1 MLKRILALI
10 VVASSAA
17 ALVVFAPNLDL
28 PIAGLAGSEDL
39 QVKAKNLSLV
49 CPGAIYQNDPNKI
62 GEFSQTG
69 KASISR
75 DFSAPAGTEL
85 VSEDGVLTVL
95 DPQGVA
101 PQGSA
106 LLTANQTQLV
116 STSSANGL
124 AGAACQNP
132 SSDLWLVG
140 GSTSTGRESL
150 LIIRN
155 PSPVDAT
162 VDLEIYGE
170 EGRLELPGLSGLAV
184 TAGKTLV
191 LPVAGLA
198 PKAKTFVTHV
208 TSKGGV
214 IAAWLQVKSVRGLA
228 AAGLDYVSP
237 SIGASQSQV
246 IPGIFIRGAADA
258 AALASANADYADLAQ
273 TIRVFV
279 PGEKEAN
286 IKVQILGANAKTFGT
301 VILQT
306 LKPGA
311 VTDVSISGLTDGD
324 YVAVLES
331 DVPVQSAAR
340 LSRTDKTKVPATDFT
355 WLQAAQGIDGARV
368 ISIPAVG
375 ISKLSIVDPITAQV
389 QTVLVA
395 PGSTYKFDKPATTL
409 YANLILDVGGMVTN
423 IPVIDYKNAG
433 GAVKVSVR

>member
-1 MLKRILALI
+1 MLKRILSLI
-10 VVASSAA
+10 LVSSSVAAF
-17 ALVVFAPNLDL
+17 VVFAPNLDL
-28 PIAGLAGSEDL
+28 PIAGLAGAEDL

-69 KASISR
+69 KANISR
-75 DFSAPAGTEL
+75 DFAAPAGTEL
-85 VSEDGVLTVL
+85 VSAEGVLTVL

-116 STSSANGL
+116 ATSSANGL

-132 SSDLWLVG
+132 SSDIWLVG

-162 VDLEIYGE
+162 VNLEIYGE
-170 EGRLELPGLSGLAV
+170 EGLLELPGLSGLAV

-191 LPVAGLA
+191 LPMSGLA

-208 TSKGGV
+208 TSKGGA

-228 AAGLDYVSP
+228 AAGIDYVSP
-237 SIGASQSQV
+237 SIGASLSQV

-286 IKVQILGANAKTFGT
+286 IKVQILGADAKTFGT

-306 LKPGA
+306 LKSGA

-355 WLQAAQGIDGARV
+355 WLQAAQPIDGARV
-368 ISIPAVG
+368 VSVPAVG
-375 ISKLSIVDPITAQV
+375 ISKLSIVDPISAKV

-395 PGSTYKFDKPATTL
+395 PGSTYKFEQPAATL

>member
-1 MLKRILALI
+1 MLKRILCLI
-10 VVASSAA
+10 IVSAA
-17 ALVVFAPNLDL
+17 AAALIVFAPNLDF
-28 PIAGLAGSEDL
+28 PIAKLAGSEDL

-49 CPGAIYQNDPNKI
+49 CPGAIYQNDPNNI
-62 GEFSQTG
+62 GDFSQTG
-69 KASISR
+69 KANISR
-75 DFSAPAGTEL
+75 DFAAPAGTEL
-85 VSEDGVLTVL
+85 VSAEDVLTVL

-101 PQGSA
+101 AQGSA

-116 STSSANGL
+116 ANASTNGL
-124 AGAACQNP
+124 AAAACQNP
-132 SSDLWLVG
+132 SSDIWLVG
-140 GSTSTGRESL
+140 GSTATGRESL

-162 VDLEIYGE
+162 VDLEIFGE
-170 EGRLELPGLSGLAV
+170 EGLLELPGLSGISV
-184 TAGKTLV
+184 TAGKNLV
-191 LPVAGLA
+191 LPMAGLA

-208 TSKGGV
+208 TSKGGS

-237 SIGASQSQV
+237 SLGASLSQV
-246 IPGIFIRGAADA
+246 IPGIFIRGAVDA

-311 VTDVSISGLTDGD
+311 VTDVSISGLADGD

-331 DVPVQSAAR
+331 DVPVQAAAR

-355 WLQAAQGIDGARV
+355 WLQAAQAIDGERV
-368 ISIPAVG
+368 VSIPAIG
-375 ISKLSIVDPITAQV
+375 ISKLSIVEPISAEV
-389 QTVLVA
+389 QTILVA
-395 PGSTYKFDKPATTL
+395 PGSTYRFNKPAAAL
-409 YANLILDVGGMVTN
+409 YANLIVDVGGMVTN

>member
-1 MLKRILALI
+1 MLKRILCLIIVSAATAALI
-10 VVASSAA
+10 
-17 ALVVFAPNLDL
+17 VFAPNLDL
-28 PIAGLAGSEDL
+28 PIAKLAGSEDL

-49 CPGAIYQNDPNKI
+49 CPGAIYQNDPNNI
-62 GEFSQTG
+62 GDFSQTG
-69 KASISR
+69 KANISR
-75 DFSAPAGTEL
+75 DFAAPAGTEL
-85 VSEDGVLTVL
+85 VSAEDVLTVL

-101 PQGSA
+101 AQGSA

-116 STSSANGL
+116 ANASTNGL

-132 SSDLWLVG
+132 SSDIWLVG
-140 GSTSTGRESL
+140 GSTATGRESL

-162 VDLEIYGE
+162 VDLEIFGE
-170 EGRLELPGLSGLAV
+170 EGLLELPGLSGISV
-184 TAGKTLV
+184 TAGKNLV
-191 LPVAGLA
+191 LPMAGLA

-208 TSKGGV
+208 TSKGGS

-237 SIGASQSQV
+237 SLGASLSQV
-246 IPGIFIRGAADA
+246 IPGIFIRGAVDA
-258 AALASANADYADLAQ
+258 AALASANAEYADLAQ

-311 VTDVSISGLTDGD
+311 VTDVSISGLADGD

-331 DVPVQSAAR
+331 DVPVQAAAR

-355 WLQAAQGIDGARV
+355 WLQAAQAIDGERV
-368 ISIPAVG
+368 VSIPAIG
-375 ISKLSIVDPITAQV
+375 ISKLSIVEPISAEV
-389 QTVLVA
+389 QTILVA
-395 PGSTYKFDKPATTL
+395 PGSTYRFNKPAAAL
-409 YANLILDVGGMVTN
+409 YANLIVDVGGMVTN

>member
-1 MLKRILALI
+1 MLKQILSLI
-10 VVASSAA
+10 VVSSSVAA
-17 ALVVFAPNLDL
+17 FVVFAPNLDL
-28 PIAGLAGSEDL
+28 PIAGLASAEGL

-49 CPGAIYQNDPNKI
+49 CPGAIYQNDPNNI

-69 KASISR
+69 KANISR
-75 DFSAPAGTEL
+75 DFAAPAGTEL
-85 VSEDGVLTVL
+85 VTADGVLTVL

-106 LLTANQTQLV
+106 LLTANQTQLAA
-116 STSSANGL
+116 TSSANGL

-132 SSDLWLVG
+132 SSDIWLVG

-170 EGRLELPGLSGLAV
+170 EGLLELPGLSGLAV
-184 TAGKTLV
+184 TSGKTLV
-191 LPVAGLA
+191 LPMAGLA

-208 TSKGGV
+208 TSKGGA

-237 SIGASQSQV
+237 SIGASLSQV

-355 WLQAAQGIDGARV
+355 WLQAAQAIDGARV
-368 ISIPAVG
+368 VSVPAVG
-375 ISKLSIVDPITAQV
+375 ISKLSIVDPVSAKV

-395 PGSTYKFDKPATTL
+395 PGPTYKFEKPAAML

>member
-1 MLKRILALI
+1 M
-10 VVASSAA
+10 
-17 ALVVFAPNLDL
+17 VFAPNLDF
-28 PIAGLAGSEDL
+28 PIAGLASAEDL

-62 GEFSQTG
+62 GDFSQTG
-69 KASISR
+69 KANISR
-75 DFSAPAGTEL
+75 DFAAPAGTEL
-85 VSEDGVLTVL
+85 VAADGVFTVL

-116 STSSANGL
+116 ATSSANGL

-132 SSDLWLVG
+132 SSDIWLVG

-162 VDLEIYGE
+162 VNLEIYGE
-170 EGRLELPGLSGLAV
+170 EGLLSLPGLSGLAV

-191 LPVAGLA
+191 LPVAALA

-208 TSKGGV
+208 TSKGGA

-237 SIGASQSQV
+237 SIGASVSQV

-258 AALASANADYADLAQ
+258 AALASANADYSDLAQ

-279 PGEKEAN
+279 PGEEEAN
-286 IKVQILGANAKTFGT
+286 IKVQILGANANTFGT

-306 LKPGA
+306 LRAGA
-311 VTDVSISGLTDGD
+311 VTDVSISGLADGD

-355 WLQAAQGIDGARV
+355 WLQAAQAIDGPRV
-368 ISIPAVG
+368 VSVPAFG
-375 ISKLSIVDPITAQV
+375 ISKLSIVDPLTAEV
-389 QTVLVA
+389 QTVLVS
-395 PGSTYKFDKPATTL
+395 PCSTYKFEKPASTL

>member
-1 MLKRILALI
+1 MLKRILSLI
-10 VVASSAA
+10 LVSSSLASF
-17 ALVVFAPNLDL
+17 VVFAPNLDF
-28 PIAGLAGSEDL
+28 PIAGLASAEDL

-62 GEFSQTG
+62 GDFSQTG
-69 KASISR
+69 KANISR
-75 DFSAPAGTEL
+75 DFAAPAGTEL
-85 VSEDGVLTVL
+85 VAADGVFTVL

-116 STSSANGL
+116 ATSSTNGL

-132 SSDLWLVG
+132 SSDIWLVG

-162 VDLEIYGE
+162 VNLEIYGE
-170 EGRLELPGLSGLAV
+170 EGLLSLPGLSGLAV

-191 LPVAGLA
+191 LPVAALA

-208 TSKGGV
+208 TSKGGA

-237 SIGASQSQV
+237 SIGASVSQV

-258 AALASANADYADLAQ
+258 AALASANADYSDLAQ

-279 PGEKEAN
+279 PGEEEAN
-286 IKVQILGANAKTFGT
+286 IKVQILGANANTFGT

-306 LKPGA
+306 LRAGA
-311 VTDVSISGLTDGD
+311 VTDVSISGLADGD

-355 WLQAAQGIDGARV
+355 WLQAAQAIDGPRV
-368 ISIPAVG
+368 VSVPAFG
-375 ISKLSIVDPITAQV
+375 ISKLSIVDPLTAEV
-389 QTVLVA
+389 QTVLVS
-395 PGSTYKFDKPATTL
+395 PCSTYKFEKPASTL

>member
-1 MLKRILALI
+1 MLKRILSLI
-10 VVASSAA
+10 VVSSSVAA
-17 ALVVFAPNLDL
+17 FVVFAPNLDT
-28 PIAGLAGSEDL
+28 PIAGLAGAEDL

-49 CPGAIYQNDPNKI
+49 CPGAIYQNDPSKI

-69 KASISR
+69 KANISR
-75 DFSAPAGTEL
+75 DFAAPAGTEL
-85 VSEDGVLTVL
+85 FTADGVLTVL
-95 DPQGVA
+95 DPKGVA

-132 SSDLWLVG
+132 SSDIWLVG

-162 VDLEIYGE
+162 VDLEIFGE
-170 EGRLELPGLSGLAV
+170 EGLLELPGLSGLAV
-184 TAGKTLV
+184 TSGKTLV
-191 LPVAGLA
+191 LPMAGLA

-208 TSKGGV
+208 TSKGGA

-237 SIGASQSQV
+237 SIGASLSQV

-258 AALASANADYADLAQ
+258 AALAAANADYADLAQ

-286 IKVQILGANAKTFGT
+286 IKVQILGANATTFGT

-340 LSRTDKTKVPATDFT
+340 LSRTDKTKVPTTDFT
-355 WLQAAQGIDGARV
+355 WLQAAQAIDGVRV
-368 ISIPAVG
+368 VSVPAVG
-375 ISKLSIVDPITAQV
+375 ISKLSIVDPVSAKV

-395 PGSTYKFDKPATTL
+395 PGSTYKFEKPAATL